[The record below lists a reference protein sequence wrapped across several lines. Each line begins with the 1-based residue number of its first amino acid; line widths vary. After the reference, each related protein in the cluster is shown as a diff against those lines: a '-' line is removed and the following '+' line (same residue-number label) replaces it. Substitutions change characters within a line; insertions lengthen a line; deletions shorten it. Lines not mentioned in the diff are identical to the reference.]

1 MIAFLLAALLTTTPL
16 IDAVKQHDIAAVRAL
31 LQKRVDVN
39 ATQGD
44 GATAL
49 HWAVYLDDGA
59 LVDLL
64 LAARARVNVANDLS
78 ITPLY
83 LASVNGNAA
92 IVRALLAG
100 HADPNVASEAGVTP
114 LMEAARSGAVDV
126 ARMLIDAGADIN
138 ARERDRQQTALMW
151 AVARQ
156 HPEVVKLLLAYKA
169 DLHARTRVR
178 ALTVM
183 LDQGPA
189 RTVKTSKQD
198 ARQIEAGGS
207 TALIFAAYAGAAEA
221 ARLLLAAGANVNDT
235 AADGNSA
242 LVIATFAG
250 FPEVA
255 RALIDAG
262 ADVNAAGAGYS
273 ALHAAALR
281 GDVAT
286 VDALLARGANPNVQ
300 LTKGSPVRRF
310 GSQWALPTP
319 FTGGTPLLVAAV
331 YVEVE
336 IIKAL
341 LAAGADH
348 TIALRDGTTP
358 LLAAAG
364 VAVQKEARP
373 ADLVRWNVVDNDTP
387 AIPRSE
393 PDVLEATKLLLDAG
407 ADVRHANEAG
417 FTALHGAAGS
427 AMTSV
432 IQLLADRGAVL
443 DAKNKAGQ
451 TPLALTVPRGR
462 GPDPRSG
469 GNASSASKAAE
480 ELLRKLGASQ

>member
-1 MIAFLLAALLTTTPL
+1 MISFVLSLLLATTPL
-16 IDAVKQHDIAAVRAL
+16 IDAVRQHDLATVRVL

-39 ATQGD
+39 AAQGD

-49 HWAVYLDDGA
+49 HWAVYLNDGS

-64 LAARARVNVANDLS
+64 LAAGANVNVANDLS
-78 ITPLY
+78 MTPLH
-83 LASVNGNAA
+83 LASANGNAA
-92 IVRALLAG
+92 IVEALLTKGAN
-100 HADPNVASEAGVTP
+100 PNSPSETGVTP
-114 LMEAARSGAVDV
+114 LMEAARSGAVDAV
-126 ARMLIDAGADIN
+126 RALIERGADVN
-138 ARERDRQQTALMW
+138 AKERDRQQTALMW
-151 AVARQ
+151 AVSRQ
-156 HPEVVKLLLAYKA
+156 HPEVVRLLLAHKA

-178 ALTVM
+178 PLTVM

-207 TALIFAAYAGAAEA
+207 TALIFAAYAGDATSAK
-221 ARLLLAAGANVNDT
+221 LLLDAGANANDT

-242 LVIATFAG
+242 LVVAAFAG
-250 FPEVA
+250 FPAVA
-255 RALIDAG
+255 QVLIDAG
-262 ADVNAAGAGYS
+262 ADVNASGAGYS
-273 ALHAAALR
+273 ALHAATLR
-281 GDVAT
+281 SDLAT
-286 VDALLARGANPNVQ
+286 VKALLARGAHPNVQ

-319 FTGGTPLLVAAV
+319 FTGATPLLVASV
-331 YVEVE
+331 YLEVE

-373 ADLVRWNVVDNDTP
+373 SDLMRWNVVDNDTP
-387 AIPRSE
+387 SVPRAE
-393 PDVLEATKLLLDAG
+393 PEVLEATKSLLDAG
-407 ADVRHANEAG
+407 ASVTQTNEAG
-417 FTALHGAAGS
+417 FTALHGAASS

-432 IQLLADRGAVL
+432 IQLLADRGAAL

-451 TPLALTVPRGR
+451 TPLSLTLPRGR
-462 GPDPRSG
+462 GPDPRAG
-469 GNASSASKAAE
+469 GGATSASKAAE